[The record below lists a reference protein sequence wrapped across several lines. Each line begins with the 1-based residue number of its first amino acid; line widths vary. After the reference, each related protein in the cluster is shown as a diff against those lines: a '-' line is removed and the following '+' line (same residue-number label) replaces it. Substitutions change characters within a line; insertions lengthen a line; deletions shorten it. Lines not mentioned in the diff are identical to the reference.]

1 MSRFPLKSM
10 VVAPLRR
17 RRIFADRR
25 GATSVEYA
33 IMLVF
38 IVLAVGLAFRS
49 IGGKMKRAGN
59 DTVQNFDGNAAAGG
73 AGGGAGAAGGGDG
86 KGGAGGAAGG
96 KAGGKN
102 GAKAGSGA
110 GGAGGASGDG
120 TGAAANGDQ
129 AAGGG
134 GGAAGAAGGG
144 GGGSRIEQ
152 NGSISDARQQDE
164 EQTGPSYTRILA
176 IVFMIL
182 FAITAFFA
190 FRKGKSQA
198 A

>member
-1 MSRFPLKSM
+1 M

-38 IVLAVGLAFRS
+38 IVLAIGLAFRS

-59 DTVQNFDGNAAAGG
+59 DTVQNFDGNAAQGGAGG
-73 AGGGAGAAGGGDG
+73 AGATGGGDG
-86 KGGAGGAAGG
+86 KGGAAGAAGG

-110 GGAGGASGDG
+110 GGGNGDG
-120 TGAAANGDQ
+120 TGAAANGEQ

-134 GGAAGAAGGG
+134 GAAGAGGG

-152 NGSISDARQQDE
+152 NGSISDARQDE
-164 EQTGPSYTRILA
+164 EQAGPSYTRILA

>member
-1 MSRFPLKSM
+1 M
-10 VVAPLRR
+10 
-17 RRIFADRR
+17 IFADRR

-33 IMLVF
+33 IMLVL
-38 IVLAVGLAFRS
+38 IVLAIGLAFRS
-49 IGGKMKRAGN
+49 IGGKMKSAGN
-59 DTVQNFDGNAAAGG
+59 ETVQNFDGNPSGGG

-86 KGGAGGAAGG
+86 KSGGAGGNADGKKGG
-96 KAGGKN
+96 KAGKG
-102 GAKAGSGA
+102 GSG
-110 GGAGGASGDG
+110 GAGDG
-120 TGAAANGDQ
+120 TGAAATADDKGGGGGSGA

-134 GGAAGAAGGG
+134 GSGISQTGTIA
-144 GGGSRIEQ
+144 
-152 NGSISDARQQDE
+152 SDARAEE

-198 A
+198 GG

>member
-1 MSRFPLKSM
+1 MPFKSK
-10 VVAPLRR
+10 VGRP

-59 DTVQNFDGNAAAGG
+59 ETVQNFDGNAAGGGGGGGGGGGTAGG
-73 AGGGAGAAGGGDG
+73 AGGGAA
-86 KGGAGGAAGG
+86 GGAGGGS

-102 GAKAGSGA
+102 AAKGGSGDQSGMA
-110 GGAGGASGDG
+110 TNGDPAKGGGGGG
-120 TGAAANGDQ
+120 TGAA
-129 AAGGG
+129 
-134 GGAAGAAGGG
+134 AAGGG

-152 NGSISDARQQDE
+152 NGSISDARQDE
-164 EQTGPSYTRILA
+164 EQAGPSYTRILA

-198 A
+198 SG

>member
-1 MSRFPLKSM
+1 MPFKSK
-10 VVAPLRR
+10 VATDLVPRTRR
-17 RRIFADRR
+17 RSICADRR

-38 IVLAVGLAFRS
+38 IVLAIGLAFRS

-59 DTVQNFDGNAAAGG
+59 ETVQNFDGNAAAGG
-73 AGGGAGAAGGGDG
+73 AGGGGAGGGDG
-86 KGGAGGAAGG
+86 TGKSGGGAGG

-102 GAKAGSGA
+102 NGKGGSGS
-110 GGAGGASGDG
+110 GGSGDG
-120 TGAAANGDQ
+120 TGTAANGDQ
-129 AAGGG
+129 AGGGG

-144 GGGSRIEQ
+144 GGSNIEH
-152 NGSISDARQQDE
+152 NGSISDARQDE
-164 EQTGPSYTRILA
+164 EESGPSYTRILA